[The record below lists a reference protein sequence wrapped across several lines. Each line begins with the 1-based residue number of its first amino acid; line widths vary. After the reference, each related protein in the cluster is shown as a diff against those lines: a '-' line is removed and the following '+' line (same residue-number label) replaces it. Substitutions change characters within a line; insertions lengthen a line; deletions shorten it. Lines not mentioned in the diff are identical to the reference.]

1 MEHSSTIYN
10 QVIKT
15 DTKMRNSDH
24 LEKWRK
30 MKKYKWYYLLLL
42 VPFIHQVVF
51 SYLPIYGVTI
61 AFKDF
66 KMARG
71 ILGSSW
77 IGFAHFRELFHDVF
91 FFRVLK
97 NTLRLSLLNLVI
109 TFPCTIVFALL
120 LNEINNLKFKKAVQT
135 ISYLP
140 HFLSWVVI
148 SGFVYQLL
156 SPQSGF
162 INVLLCKIGIIS
174 QPINFMVLKKW
185 FTPIYII
192 SSLWQG
198 IGWGSIIYLS
208 AIAGIELSQY
218 ESAQLDGANRFQKI
232 IYITLP
238 GIVPTITILLLLRV
252 GGILNVGF
260 EQIFNLYN
268 PSTYEVA
275 DVISTFVFRKGI
287 MDAKYDYSTA
297 VGLFQNVIGF
307 ILLLL
312 TNSFTKKVNEYGVL

>member
-1 MEHSSTIYN
+1 MNQNNTIFMN
-10 QVIKT
+10 SAISNKNSKNTIK
-15 DTKMRNSDH
+15 
-24 LEKWRK
+24 LEKRRK
-30 MKKYKWYYLLLL
+30 IKRYKWCFVLLLIP
-42 VPFIHQVVF
+42 VIHQLIF
-51 SYLPIYGVTI
+51 SYLPIYGVII

-71 ILGSSW
+71 IIGSSW
-77 IGFAHFRELFHDVF
+77 AGLIHFKKLFNDIF
-91 FFRVLK
+91 FFRVLR
-97 NTLRLSLLNLVI
+97 NTLRLSLLNLGI
-109 TFPCTIVFALL
+109 TFPCTIAFALL
-120 LNEINNLKFKKAVQT
+120 INEISNLKFKRVIQT

-162 INVLLCKIGIIS
+162 INVLLYKIGLIP

-185 FTPIYII
+185 FIPIYII

-198 IGWGSIIYLS
+198 IGWGTIIYLS

-218 ESAQLDGANRFQKI
+218 ESAELDGAGRFQKV

-268 PSTYEVA
+268 PSTYAVA

-287 MDAKYDYSTA
+287 TDAKYDYSTA
-297 VGLFQNVIGF
+297 VGLFQNVVGF
-307 ILLLL
+307 ILLMIA
-312 TNSFTKKVNEYGVL
+312 NYFTKKVNEYGVL